1 MHLSEQRSTRLSL
14 KMYVTTTSVVHAT
27 VERRVYIHTQKAW
40 KGSQT
45 KKRKARV
52 CEHLSNVEARAK
64 ERVEV
69 EAEAEAKDEE
79 KEEEEEDTTPMPRPD
94 IGRRRLRRRKTE
106 RRG

>member
-1 MHLSEQRSTRLSL
+1 MQMHAITI
-14 KMYVTTTSVVHAT
+14 SVVHAT
-27 VERRVYIHTQKAW
+27 EERRASTHTRKAL
-40 KGSQT
+40 KGSQN
-45 KKRKARV
+45 KNRKARM

-94 IGRRRLRRRKTE
+94 IGR
-106 RRG
+106 G

>member
-1 MHLSEQRSTRLSL
+1 MRA
-14 KMYVTTTSVVHAT
+14 TTISVVHAT
-27 VERRVYIHTQKAW
+27 EERRASTHTQKAW
-40 KGSQT
+40 KGSQN
-45 KKRKARV
+45 KKRKARM

-64 ERVEV
+64 V